1 MNVPK
6 YEPIECEC
14 ECLWLSIALVSSILS
29 GLTAVL
35 LLLLVSPRSSSFLLR
50 LFPPS
55 TSLPSIPCSS
65 CALLL
70 VALLSSF
77 LTPPLPLSSALFAVV
92 GGVALLATG
101 DRLRLDAV
109 GVGVAKVAK
118 HVIEDAVKRVTG
130 GGADLFSH

>member
-1 MNVPK
+1 MNIPK
-6 YEPIECEC
+6 YEPIEC
-14 ECLWLSIALVSSILS
+14 ECLWLSIALVSFILS

-35 LLLLVSPRSSSFLLR
+35 PLLLVSPRSSSFLL
-50 LFPPS
+50 LFPS
-55 TSLPSIPCSS
+55 TSLPSIRCSS

-77 LTPPLPLSSALFAVV
+77 LASPLPLSSALLAVV
-92 GGVALLATG
+92 EDVALLATG

-118 HVIEDAVKRVTG
+118 HVIEDAVKCVTG